1 MIEAT
6 IMLSIPFAFVGWYLL
21 LSDPTDNRSFWTKFH
36 RMMKAGRIQKVCKL
50 AGVNKTSS
58 ENKSQ

>member
-1 MIEAT
+1 MLQLCDINKSMIKK
-6 IMLSIPFAFVGWYLL
+6 IWK
-21 LSDPTDNRSFWTKFH
+21 DFH
-36 RMMKAGRIQKVCKL
+36 KMMKAGRIQKVCKL